1 MWYYKYNIFQNMEY
15 SYDRQKEQEM
25 FSYQPFGRA
34 GGGAPLKDQAGNV
47 YSMLST
53 IGQKIRSIKKNSNG

>member
-1 MWYYKYNIFQNMEY
+1 
-15 SYDRQKEQEM
+15 M

-47 YSMLST
+47 YSMLS
-53 IGQKIRSIKKNSNG
+53 IIDQKIIKIQMINNVSRFSESVNIMQP